1 MATIMIVDDS
11 SFTRRTHRR
20 IVESDG
26 HVVHEATS
34 GMAAIES
41 FFLHRPDL
49 VLLDLTMEDMSGFDV
64 LEKLRDECQL
74 KSATRTETC
83 LLRYLMLAALWTMH
97 TLFVVLQQLRRTF
110 GHTSRSCKIAG
121 VRHSPCS
128 FGRHVRR
135 RRLYLLRR

>member
-11 SFTRRTHRR
+11 NFTRRTHRR

-41 FFLHRPDL
+41 FFVHRPDL

-64 LEKLRDECQL
+64 LEKLRGL
-74 KSATRTETC
+74 NAGARVIVISADVQRSTAKMVADAGALRFLGKPVAPEA
-83 LLRYLMLAALWTMH
+83 LLEAIREALAES
-97 TLFVVLQQLRRTF
+97 V
-110 GHTSRSCKIAG
+110 S
-121 VRHSPCS
+121 
-128 FGRHVRR
+128 
-135 RRLYLLRR
+135 